1 MKKIIFICFVLFCVT
16 LFTGYAQKRVTAT
29 ESRST
34 EPAEFRRVQFG
45 LILGLN
51 TSTLRADWSEN
62 TVTHAGLNFGPY
74 LKIRFIKFLG
84 LQPGIQL
91 STQGASWEN
100 DERVSLIYMN
110 IPVVLKFY
118 VYRGLNLDFG
128 PNLGLLVAGN
138 WWNPYDEDWVSA
150 TDDFTRTNLDLRFG
164 INYEFNFGL
173 VIVTHLNVGLSNINA
188 YGSGFPVKSS
198 VFQLGVGYF
207 F

>member
-1 MKKIIFICFVLFCVT
+1 VT
-16 LFTGYAQKRVTAT
+16 DSFGQKRVTIDD
-29 ESRST
+29 SRSAGS
-34 EPAEFRRVQFG
+34 PEFRRVQFG

-62 TVTHAGLNFGPY
+62 TTTHAGLNFGPY

-110 IPVVLKFY
+110 VPVVLKFY
-118 VYRGLNLDFG
+118 VFRGLNLDFG
-128 PNLGLLVAGN
+128 PNIGFLLVGN
-138 WWNPYDEDWVSA
+138 WWDPYNEEWVSA
-150 TDDFTRTNLDLRFG
+150 MDDFTRTNIDLRLG

-173 VIVTHLNVGLSNINA
+173 VIATHLNVGVTNINA
-188 YGSGFPVKSS
+188 HGSSFPVNSS